1 MTELLLSNKQRQQKE
16 TLLNHLS
23 IVEKKMLCLP
33 MLSSFSVTN
42 FFKAKTV
49 APAFKPTLSNFWSSN
64 NFFPQYIS
72 SEIK

>member
-23 IVEKKMLCLP
+23 IVQKKMLCLP

-49 APAFKPTLSNFWSSN
+49 APAFN
-64 NFFPQYIS
+64 
-72 SEIK
+72 E